1 MILIQNTGIYNFGL
15 SSITQGLARI
25 SFVHLALNQNNITL
39 ANDAFNIVFWAA
51 YLVLNI
57 PLFVFSWFKIG
68 KRFTYLT
75 MIYVVVSNL
84 FGLALS
90 FIPNISR
97 VVIFT
102 NANDSSIYKQ
112 LITNRNVNG
121 QPVYPP
127 NSKINNLQGLLA
139 SLRFLPVL

>member
-1 MILIQNTGIYNFGL
+1 
-15 SSITQGLARI
+15 
-25 SFVHLALNQNNITL
+25 
-39 ANDAFNIVFWAA
+39 
-51 YLVLNI
+51 
-57 PLFVFSWFKIG
+57 
-68 KRFTYLT
+68 

-102 NANDSSIYKQ
+102 NANDSFIYKQ
-112 LITNRNVNG
+112 LITNRNVND
-121 QPVYPP
+121 QSVYPP
-127 NSKINNLQGLLA
+127 NSQINNLQGLLA

>member
-1 MILIQNTGIYNFGL
+1 
-15 SSITQGLARI
+15 
-25 SFVHLALNQNNITL
+25 
-39 ANDAFNIVFWAA
+39 
-51 YLVLNI
+51 
-57 PLFVFSWFKIG
+57 
-68 KRFTYLT
+68 

-112 LITNRNVNG
+112 LLTNKNVNG
-121 QPVYPP
+121 EPVYPP
-127 NSKINNLQGLLA
+127 NSQINNLQGLLA

>member
-1 MILIQNTGIYNFGL
+1 
-15 SSITQGLARI
+15 
-25 SFVHLALNQNNITL
+25 
-39 ANDAFNIVFWAA
+39 
-51 YLVLNI
+51 
-57 PLFVFSWFKIG
+57 
-68 KRFTYLT
+68 

-112 LITNRNVNG
+112 LLTNRNVNG
-121 QPVYPP
+121 KSVYPP
-127 NSKINNLQGLLA
+127 NSQINNLQGLLA